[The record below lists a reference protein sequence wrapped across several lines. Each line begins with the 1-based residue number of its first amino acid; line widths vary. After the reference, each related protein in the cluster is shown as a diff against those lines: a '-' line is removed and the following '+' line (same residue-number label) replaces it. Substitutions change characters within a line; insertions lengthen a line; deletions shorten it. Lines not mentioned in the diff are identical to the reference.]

1 MEYHSKATDTV
12 CSIKLRREDFLYIR
26 TIFRLNVFLCIRSF
40 FYQISAWVF
49 LIHMFSYAG
58 FYCSKIN
65 TTIIF
70 ESPNLKDLLRLG
82 CGLHVGLDNLT
93 AIYFRIR
100 KSRDKHFLNS
110 NELCTFF
117 FEQRP
122 IFFLNTLPSLNKFAA
137 FL

>member
-1 MEYHSKATDTV
+1 MQYHSKATDTV
-12 CSIKLRREDFLYIR
+12 QSIKLR
-26 TIFRLNVFLCIRSF
+26 VFIYKNNFQAECVPMYMLL

-49 LIHMFSYAG
+49 LIHMFLYAG

-70 ESPNLKDLLRLG
+70 ESPTLKDLLRLS
-82 CGLHVGLDNLT
+82 CGLHVGLDILT

-100 KSRDKHFLNS
+100 KSRDKLFLNS
-110 NELCTFF
+110 NELYTFF
-117 FEQRP
+117 FKQWTL
-122 IFFLNTLPSLNKFAA
+122 FFLITLPSLNKFAA